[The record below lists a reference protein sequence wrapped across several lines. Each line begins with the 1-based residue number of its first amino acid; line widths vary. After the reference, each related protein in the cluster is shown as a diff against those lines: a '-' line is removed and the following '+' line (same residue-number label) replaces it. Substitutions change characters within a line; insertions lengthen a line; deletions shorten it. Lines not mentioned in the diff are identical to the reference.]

1 MKEDPLQ
8 TVLNRMHARNNSE
21 QTIARFELYVKKFL
35 EYLQQKK
42 IKFKDADCDIIM
54 NYLGETKAC
63 GSTKATM
70 FYAYRT
76 LYKIWGKKW
85 TLEKSDVPKKS
96 APNQPWYNNA
106 EVEKIIATADKIS
119 FQASALAHIGRDCG
133 CRRAAIHKMTRNDFS
148 DVDPPSLI
156 VPDVKH
162 GRSVK
167 MLIATDTA
175 HTIREML
182 KRRKDKCEAMFVG
195 ENEERMSLVRLS
207 NLFHRIAVRSG
218 VYKNRAGIHAMRRG
232 KVTRLRAAGIDEF
245 DIVETMGWRIGSP
258 MVHTYCMLDNSD
270 IQRKA
275 ALADP
280 LLKNGG
286 KKQKDGE

>member
-8 TVLNRMHARNNSE
+8 TVLKRMHARNNSD
-21 QTIARFELYVKKFL
+21 QTIARFELYVKRFL
-35 EYLQQKK
+35 EYLKQKN
-42 IKFKDADCDIIM
+42 IKFKDANCNTIM
-54 NYLGETKAC
+54 DYLGEIKAC

-76 LYKIWGKKW
+76 LYKIWDKKW
-85 TLEKSDVPKKS
+85 TLEKSDVPRKS

-133 CRRAAIHKMTRNDFS
+133 CRRAAIHKMNRSNFS
-148 DVDPPSLI
+148 DTDTPSLI

-162 GRSVK
+162 GRSVE

-175 HTIREML
+175 NAIREML
-182 KRRKDKCEAMFVG
+182 KRRKNKCEAMFVG
-195 ENEERMSLVRLS
+195 ENEERMGLVRLS
-207 NLFHRIAVRSG
+207 NLFHKIAVRSG
-218 VYKNRAGIHAMRRG
+218 VYKNRAGIHALRRG
-232 KVTRLRAAGIDEF
+232 KVTRLRAAGMDEF
-245 DIVETMGWRIGSP
+245 DIVETMGWRSGSP
-258 MVHTYCMLDNSD
+258 MVHCYCMLDNSD
-270 IQRKA
+270 IQKKA

-280 LLKNGG
+280 LFNNGAKNKKNG
-286 KKQKDGE
+286 E